1 MTFVSDL
8 EPQALWKHFD
18 AILTIPRASKDE
30 GAMRRYVIETA
41 ERHGLATRVDPAG
54 NLVVRKPASPGHEDA
69 PVTVLQS
76 HLDMVEE
83 KNSDVD
89 HDFRTDPI
97 APVRD
102 GDYLTADGTTLGS
115 DNGIGVAAMLAVLE
129 SDSLTHG
136 PLELLF
142 TIDEE
147 TGLTGA
153 SELAGDLL
161 AGRRLLNLDTEEEG
175 ALYVGCA
182 GGVGSRLEL
191 PIGRAAT
198 PAGTA
203 ALSFKVSGFKGGHS
217 GVDIHLQRGN
227 AVKALGRSLAAGARA
242 ADALPTAVNPQITD
256 AVTRAGT
263 APAALRLAALAGG
276 SAHNAIP
283 REAAATVVVDQAA
296 AGDLRGAVEREFAA
310 IAAEVRAADPG
321 ARLEVSEPAVPAE
334 AWDAAT
340 TGRALRL
347 LEALPHGVQSM
358 SYDIPELVETSCN
371 LATVTEEGGALVAL
385 LSSRSS
391 VESAKEALARRIRSI
406 GELAGAAAS
415 EEGGYPGWKPD
426 MSSRLLEVLK
436 EVHRRELGSEPAIKA
451 IHAGLETGII
461 GEKYPGMDMIS
472 FGPQIEFPHSPD
484 ERVHVASVERFWRLL
499 TATLAELA

>member
-1 MTFVSDL
+1 
-8 EPQALWKHFD
+8 
-18 AILTIPRASKDE
+18 
-30 GAMRRYVIETA
+30 
-41 ERHGLATRVDPAG
+41 
-54 NLVVRKPASPGHEDA
+54 
-69 PVTVLQS
+69 
-76 HLDMVEE
+76 
-83 KNSDVD
+83 
-89 HDFRTDPI
+89 
-97 APVRD
+97 
-102 GDYLTADGTTLGS
+102 
-115 DNGIGVAAMLAVLE
+115 MLAVLE

-161 AGRRLLNLDTEEEG
+161 AGRQLLNLDTEEEG

-191 PIGRAAT
+191 PIGRAET

-227 AVKALGRSLAAGARA
+227 ALKALGRALAAGARA
-242 ADALPTAVNPQITD
+242 ADALPTSVNSQITDAVTQGTTVNPQITD
-256 AVTRAGT
+256 AVTQADS
-263 APAALRLAALAGG
+263 APATLRVVSLAGG

-283 REAAATVVVDQAA
+283 REAAATVVVDRAA

-334 AWDAAT
+334 TWDAAT